1 MKHMRRL
8 LAVIC
13 AASGMLFAAAPALAH
28 EGGHAGGCEDFGH
41 VNGEIARGE
50 VTVPGYEGWSLGEIV
65 SSFAV
70 ADDGEPGVGDVV
82 RDVDHLACG

>member
-1 MKHMRRL
+1 MKRIHA
-8 LAVIC
+8 LAAAVC
-13 AASGMLFAAAPALAH
+13 AAFGLLGAGPALAH
-28 EGGHAGGCEDFGH
+28 EGGHRGGCADFGQ

-50 VTVPGYEGWSLGEIV
+50 VTVPGYEGWSLGQIV

-70 ADDGEPGVGDVV
+70 APDGEPGVGDVV